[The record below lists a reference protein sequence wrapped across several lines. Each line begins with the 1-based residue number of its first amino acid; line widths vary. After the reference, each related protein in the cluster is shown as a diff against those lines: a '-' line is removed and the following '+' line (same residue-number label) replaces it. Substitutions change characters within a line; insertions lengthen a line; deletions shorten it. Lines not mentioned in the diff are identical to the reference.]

1 MTSLKSPRIQSV
13 DALRG
18 FAIVAILLLHN
29 LEHFDYLYSPTGLP
43 AWMNSLDKTIWDTMT
58 FLFAGKAYA
67 IFALLF
73 GLTFYIQQHNQ
84 ELKGKDFRARFA
96 WRLVLLY
103 GFGMINSSFYQ
114 GDILTIYA
122 ILGFTLIPVAKL
134 NTKTVLFIAVI
145 LILQPYEWIKVISA
159 IIHPQQVIPDPA
171 SWQYFGKMDA
181 YIQNGSFIDT
191 IWGNLTNGKTAVYL
205 WTWEAGRVFQT
216 PALFMFGM
224 LLGRTQKFVKSPENK
239 RFWTKSLIYSI
250 VLFIPLYFLLNQ
262 CITKQLITNMAIYRP
277 LKLIIKSWT
286 SFSFMVFLVSGF
298 ILLYENTNLRNALDK
313 FSVLGRMSMSN
324 YIMQSILGSFI
335 YYGFG
340 LGLYQYTGDTYCLL
354 IGLMLMLIQWSF
366 CKYWQKNHRYGVLEG
381 VWHKL
386 TWVGSGK

>member
-29 LEHFDYLYSPTGLP
+29 LEHFDYYFLPTGLP
-43 AWMNSLDKTIWDTMT
+43 AWLVSLDKTIWDTMF
-58 FLFAGKAYA
+58 FLFAGKAYG

-145 LILQPYEWIKVISA
+145 LILQPYEWIKVLSA
-159 IIHPQQVIPDPA
+159 IIHPQQAIPNPA
-171 SWQYFGKMDA
+171 SWEYFGKMGE
-181 YIQNGSFIDT
+181 YIPKNSFIDT
-191 IWGNLTNGKTAVYL
+191 IYGNLTNGKTAVYL

-224 LLGRTQKFVKSPENK
+224 LLGRTQKFVKSPENNK
-239 RFWTKSLIYSI
+239 FWTKALIYSLI
-250 VLFIPLYFLLNQ
+250 LFIPLYFVSKSVTSQ
-262 CITKQLITNMAIYRP
+262 SITNTAVFRSLELIT
-277 LKLIIKSWT
+277 KSWT
-286 SFSFMVFLVSGF
+286 NFAFLVFLVSGF
-298 ILLYENTNLRNALDK
+298 VLLYENTNLRNALDK

-324 YIMQSILGSFI
+324 YVMQSILGSCI

-340 LGLYQYTGDTYCLL
+340 LGLYQYTGATYSLL
-354 IGLMLMLIQWSF
+354 IGLMLMIIQWTF
-366 CKYWQKNHRYGVLEG
+366 CKYWQKDHRYGVLEG

-386 TWVGSGK
+386 TWIGTSR